1 MIYIKIAL
9 IIIATFIIIYIYSFI
24 KMNREAISNV
34 MKSYIAGTNPFFVY
48 AIFRMVLRMIRRFF
62 IKF

>member
-9 IIIATFIIIYIYSFI
+9 IIIATFIIIYIYNFI
-24 KMNREAISNV
+24 KMNRDAIINL

-48 AIFRMVLRMIRRFF
+48 AVFR
-62 IKF
+62 